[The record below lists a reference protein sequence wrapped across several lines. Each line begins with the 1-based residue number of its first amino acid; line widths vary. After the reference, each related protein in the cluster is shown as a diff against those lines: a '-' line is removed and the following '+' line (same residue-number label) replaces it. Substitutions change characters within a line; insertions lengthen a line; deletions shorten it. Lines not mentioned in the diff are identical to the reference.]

1 MKLYLS
7 DDLIEDCTNDWMNFK
22 KIFLAYWNV
31 HVTFQEPILKSS
43 KILLN
48 FKHTLFE
55 SEMKVKIVNIKN
67 GKYINYILFFN
78 VFLPFLACGHGE
90 ILQSRALLYTQS
102 DLLKSVEELKTQ
114 KQETEQPEDQDE
126 VPIYFLFN
134 IILYMKIS

>member
-1 MKLYLS
+1 
-7 DDLIEDCTNDWMNFK
+7 MNFK
-22 KIFLAYWNV
+22 KIFLASLNV

-126 VPIYFLFN
+126 V
-134 IILYMKIS
+134 

>member
-1 MKLYLS
+1 
-7 DDLIEDCTNDWMNFK
+7 MNFK

-31 HVTFQEPILKSS
+31 HVTFQEPILRSS

-78 VFLPFLACGHGE
+78 VFLTFLACGHGE

-126 VPIYFLFN
+126 V
-134 IILYMKIS
+134 